1 MWQVTRYNE
10 RITPS
15 HLAHL
20 DAPTP
25 PDRSDISDQSTRSSS
40 TYTVLRAVKETE
52 ECGELRTNLTRQCGK
67 SPVAMSAV
75 LHRV

>member
-1 MWQVTRYNE
+1 MWQVTRYN
-10 RITPS
+10 
-15 HLAHL
+15 
-20 DAPTP
+20 APTP

-40 TYTVLRAVKETE
+40 TYTALRAVKETE